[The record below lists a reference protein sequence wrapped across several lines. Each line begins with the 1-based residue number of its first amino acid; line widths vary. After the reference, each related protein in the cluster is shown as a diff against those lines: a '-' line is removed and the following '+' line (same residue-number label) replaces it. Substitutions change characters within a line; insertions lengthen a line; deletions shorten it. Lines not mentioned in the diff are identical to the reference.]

1 MRDRIDS
8 IIDERRMQTRA
19 HMFYQANAKSV
30 GVSYLLWLFLG
41 GLGVHRFY
49 LGRMGSGAAQ
59 MLLGLLGWLPLF
71 LGWAVLGCWLI
82 VDAFLIPGIA
92 RHENERL
99 ALRLTR

>member
-1 MRDRIDS
+1 MRRDLD
-8 IIDERRMQTRA
+8 DLMDARRLQNRA
-19 HMFYQANAKSV
+19 SMLYQANAKSV

-49 LGRMGSGAAQ
+49 LGRMGSGAVQ
-59 MLLGLLGWLPLF
+59 MMLGLLGWLPLF
-71 LGWAVLGCWLI
+71 LGWVVLGCWLL

-92 RHENERL
+92 RDENERL